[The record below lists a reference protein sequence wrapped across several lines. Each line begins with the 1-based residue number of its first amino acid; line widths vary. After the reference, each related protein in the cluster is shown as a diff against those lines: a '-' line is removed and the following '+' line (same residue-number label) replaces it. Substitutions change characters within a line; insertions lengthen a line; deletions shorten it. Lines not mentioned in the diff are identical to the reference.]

1 MGYLLRELSQKWHN
15 LLRCA
20 GATALPTRTSSRVDP
35 RNAHRDPQR
44 VAAGPDEHG

>member
-20 GATALPTRTSSRVDP
+20 GTTALPTRTSSRVDP